1 LAPNIKFYKGKT
13 VKKFN
18 RPYNRPYNRTEKG
31 KGAVKILKR
40 SVPLWVLAVAVL
52 AVVSVAIAAVIIS
65 RDISTHMNIV
75 GVKDMKFYYQGQ
87 EFTSIEFGDL
97 NKGETKYY
105 PALDEYYTLKN
116 TGDYPYYVAWT
127 VTDWPDGVTITIYA
141 GKDGPGSELEQGEI
155 YSQVINPG
163 EQLCWTIKI
172 TVGSDAQVGEY
183 TPTLTWTGYDS
194 PSG

>member
-1 LAPNIKFYKGKT
+1 M
-13 VKKFN
+13 
-18 RPYNRPYNRTEKG
+18 
-31 KGAVKILKR
+31 KILKR

-52 AVVSVAIAAVIIS
+52 AVVSVVIAAVIIS
-65 RDISTHMNIV
+65 RDISTHINIV

-97 NKGETKYY
+97 NKGETKFY
-105 PALDEYYTLKN
+105 PPPESGEYYVLKN

-127 VTDWPDGVTITIYA
+127 VTDWPDGVTIKIYVNK
-141 GKDGPGSELEQGEI
+141 GDWQSPPENNYELAQGEI

-163 EQLCWTIKI
+163 EQLYWSIEI